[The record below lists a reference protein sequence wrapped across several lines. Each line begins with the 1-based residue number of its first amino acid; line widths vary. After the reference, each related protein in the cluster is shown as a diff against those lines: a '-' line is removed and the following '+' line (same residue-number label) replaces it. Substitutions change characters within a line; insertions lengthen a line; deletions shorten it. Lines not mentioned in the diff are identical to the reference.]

1 MPQPLLVLKAGC
13 DVTMSRPYE
22 ASKTPSSFAGVGEV
36 PKVPVDVG
44 LGVSRRTPDQVEEM
58 SVTSWITPPPRE
70 TLLHLR
76 LKVQTAVI
84 LDFKGFQF
92 P

>member
-22 ASKTPSSFAGVGEV
+22 ASKMPSSFAGVGEV

-58 SVTSWITPPPRE
+58 SVTSWITPPP
-70 TLLHLR
+70 TGNSFA
-76 LKVQTAVI
+76 LKIKSANCSHT
-84 LDFKGFQF
+84 
-92 P
+92 